1 MNLRGAILST
11 LLRIA
16 SSFLALKRYWNLI
29 EATQL
34 EAYKLCS
41 QPFGMNWALFI
52 SSCRSTCEASF
63 TSMLGEGKRPQP
75 NFKESS
81 TTVR

>member
-52 SSCRSTCEASF
+52 SSCRSTCEGSF
-63 TSMLGEGKRPQP
+63 ICILRKARRPRLSS
-75 NFKESS
+75 KESS